1 MKYQPDKM
9 DEEAVV
15 EIKRAHDKGKKRT
28 VKKKVQR
35 KRSKRPSEKRKKKGH
50 ANNNKTIAKKV
61 NSSNVL
67 KHKEITT
74 YENVIAGSNL
84 SPGTVVLVVGGTQIE
99 TGEYIRMCPFC
110 CALEFAMIEAEIQ
123 YQIIRTDMFCGDN
136 KPKWFKNVH
145 PEAKPA
151 VPCLYSDGKWI
162 FDTINIINEFKR
174 LQKDTSKDKILSYT
188 EGYDKFSAMTVVKY
202 AGSADNSEEESSTRA
217 ELMSLLQ
224 PYIDRLKTNKYLGGD
239 SLSYSD
245 CFFSQQMCSIGVIVK
260 VLKGSDMMESIPELS
275 SYLKRL
281 KMRDSWK
288 FVRGAWEIRHTEDDV
303 RLVEYEFGKQFCTY
317 GRNRWKLPMANY
329 DRVVKG
335 VNLRHS
341 EITTYE
347 NVIAGS
353 NLSPGT
359 VVLVVGGT
367 QIETGEYIRMCPFCC
382 ALEFAMIEAE
392 IQYQIIRT
400 DMFCG
405 DNKPKWF
412 KNVHPEAKPAVPCL
426 YSDGKWIFDTINII
440 NEFKRLQKDTSKDK
454 ILSYTEGYDKFS
466 AMTVVKYAGS
476 ADNSEEESSTRA
488 ELMSL
493 LQPYIDRLKT
503 NKYLGGDSLSYSDCF
518 FSQQILLKN

>member
-1 MKYQPDKM
+1 MMRGFSQFNDSTSHEFNNNSLQKPFVANGINNATSDSNYVSINKKSTSAYTVQKDPYFTPNNDLKSLSTISEQKDVVGKDLAMSQQQNYSNDIEEADTENNYIYKMKYQPDKM

-67 KHKEITT
+67 THKEITT

-162 FDTINIINEFKR
+162 FDTINIINELKR

-288 FVRGAWEIRHTEDDV
+288 FVRGAWEIRHTEHDV
-303 RLVEYEFGKQFCTY
+303 KLVEYEFGKCFCITPSSM
-317 GRNRWKLPMANY
+317 GLTNGKY
-329 DRVVKG
+329 DRVTSFT
-335 VNLRHS
+335 NEAISSPNSL
-341 EITTYE
+341 TTHLA
-347 NVIAGS
+347 AGS
-353 NLSPGT
+353 TISVQDVPKYEKDHLILVTGGIYVSSGEL
-359 VVLVVGGT
+359 VKFVL
-367 QIETGEYIRMCPFCC
+367 QFYR
-382 ALEFAMIEAE
+382 
-392 IQYQIIRT
+392 
-400 DMFCG
+400 
-405 DNKPKWF
+405 
-412 KNVHPEAKPAVPCL
+412 
-426 YSDGKWIFDTINII
+426 
-440 NEFKRLQKDTSKDK
+440 
-454 ILSYTEGYDKFS
+454 
-466 AMTVVKYAGS
+466 
-476 ADNSEEESSTRA
+476 
-488 ELMSL
+488 
-493 LQPYIDRLKT
+493 
-503 NKYLGGDSLSYSDCF
+503 
-518 FSQQILLKN
+518 